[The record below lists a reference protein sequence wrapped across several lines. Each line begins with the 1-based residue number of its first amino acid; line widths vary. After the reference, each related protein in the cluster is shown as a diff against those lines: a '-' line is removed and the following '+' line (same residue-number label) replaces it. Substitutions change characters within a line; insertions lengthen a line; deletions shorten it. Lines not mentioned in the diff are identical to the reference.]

1 METFNSIQN
10 ALNLE
15 TLDDQLSVFVPK
27 LIAGLIVLVLFWLAS
42 KVTRRIIKEI
52 FELRD
57 LDRDIEELVEQV
69 TGITIMIVGVIT
81 GLGTI
86 GINVGA
92 LIASLGLV
100 GFAIGF
106 ALKDAISNFL
116 AGVLILVYRPFK
128 RGDYIIIGTH
138 KGVVSDIDLRYTM
151 LDTAAETILVPNASL
166 FNNVVK
172 VSKEYPE
179 SHVEVSED

>member
-1 METFNSIQN
+1 MEIVNSILN
-10 ALNLE
+10 ALAIDSI
-15 TLDDQLSVFVPK
+15 TDQLSVLFPK
-27 LIAGLIVLVLFWLAS
+27 TLAGILIIGLSWLMS
-42 KVTRRIIKEI
+42 KIARRIVREI
-52 FELRD
+52 FEYRD

-69 TGITIMIVGVIT
+69 VEITIMIIGVVT

-92 LIASLGLV
+92 LVASLGLV

-128 RGDYIIIGTH
+128 RGDYIIIGVH
-138 KGVVSDIDLRYTM
+138 KGTVSDIDLRYTM
-151 LDTAAETILVPNASL
+151 LDTEKEAILVPNAHL
-166 FNNVVK
+166 FSNVVK
-172 VSKEYPE
+172 VVKENPE
-179 SHVEVSED
+179 VP